1 MDLLKKYS
9 NWILVTLLIL
19 SVIII
24 LKQFFSSKSN
34 YGNTIFKNDTTLIT
48 RYENEIKKDTVIKW
62 YEKLVYKKSEPG
74 TIYFQK
80 TDTVFIEKIS
90 TYDLM
95 LRVKK
100 HDNKLLIEAI
110 NPEGKILKEYVY
122 EDVYDNFSIISRQ
135 NSVFVKSAKLKWNGV
150 SPLLNVQF
158 PAFGENKKPDY
169 QPGIETGIN
178 YKNKLD
184 LNASLNYSFLN
195 KQVFI
200 NSNLKIK
207 F

>member
-1 MDLLKKYS
+1 
-9 NWILVTLLIL
+9 
-19 SVIII
+19 
-24 LKQFFSSKSN
+24 
-34 YGNTIFKNDTTLIT
+34 
-48 RYENEIKKDTVIKW
+48 
-62 YEKLVYKKSEPG
+62 
-74 TIYFQK
+74 
-80 TDTVFIEKIS
+80 
-90 TYDLM
+90 M

-100 HDNKLLIEAI
+100 QNNKLLIEAI
-110 NPEGKILKEYVY
+110 NPEGKILKEYLY
-122 EDVYDNFSIISRQ
+122 ENVYDNFSIVSRQ
-135 NSVFVKSAKLKWNGV
+135 NNVFVKSSKFKWNGL
-150 SPLLNVQF
+150 SSLLNVQF
-158 PAFGENKKPDY
+158 PAFGKNKIPDY